1 MYLQPYA
8 LQTLVPGEP
17 TPDALYREEFYSNQD
32 DGDGSTEPDLIE
44 PEARQQSI
52 LLRAANTVGVGKFF
66 A

>member
-17 TPDALYREEFYSNQD
+17 TPEALYREEFLTARSAEA
-32 DGDGSTEPDLIE
+32 STEPELVE
-44 PEARQQSI
+44 PEARQLSI